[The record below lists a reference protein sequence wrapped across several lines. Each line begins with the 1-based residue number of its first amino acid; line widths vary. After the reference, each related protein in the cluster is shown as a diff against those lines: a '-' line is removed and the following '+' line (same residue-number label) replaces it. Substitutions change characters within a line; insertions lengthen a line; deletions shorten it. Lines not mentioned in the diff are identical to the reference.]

1 MNARRNFLRN
11 LSVGAVA
18 TATVAIPVA
27 KVKASIDKPTVQG
40 DAFDI
45 EAIIQKAKDG
55 TELSELEIRLFST
68 ELILRA
74 DSGYRYSKS
83 KTGPGYMDN
92 GALELWA
99 AAQPNSK
106 NILNVHRYC
115 QHTILDVVQGHRFK

>member
-1 MNARRNFLRN
+1 MNTRRNFLRN
-11 LSVGAVA
+11 LGVGAAA

-27 KVKASIDKPTVQG
+27 TAKAKPTVQG
-40 DAFDI
+40 DTFDI

-55 TELSELEIRLFST
+55 IELSDLEIRLYSS

-83 KTGPGYMDN
+83 KKGPGYTDN

-99 AAQPNSK
+99 AAQSNSK
-106 NILNVHRYC
+106 NLLSIHRYC
-115 QHTILDVVQGHRFK
+115 QHTIMDVVQGHRWK